1 MKKILS
7 IIFIS
12 FFLLGCYNNKS
23 PEVVIPS
30 DDPPIDMEMMSDI
43 LVEMHIVQSTI
54 KQLQVKRKDIEGITE
69 EHHAR
74 IFKDY
79 GITKEDFDK
88 SIEYYNYRTEELKI
102 IYEEVI
108 TKLSLM
114 DSELKSQRKDTIQ

>member
-12 FFLLGCYNNKS
+12 FFLFGCYNNQS

-54 KQLQVKRKDIEGITE
+54 KQLQWKE
-69 EHHAR
+69 R
-74 IFKDY
+74 IL
-79 GITKEDFDK
+79 KE
-88 SIEYYNYRTEELKI
+88 
-102 IYEEVI
+102 
-108 TKLSLM
+108 
-114 DSELKSQRKDTIQ
+114 

>member
-1 MKKILS
+1 M
-7 IIFIS
+7 
-12 FFLLGCYNNKS
+12 
-23 PEVVIPS
+23 
-30 DDPPIDMEMMSDI
+30 
-43 LVEMHIVQSTI
+43 T
-54 KQLQVKRKDIEGITE
+54 EGY
-69 EHHAR
+69 HAR

-79 GITKEDFDK
+79 GVTKEDFDK